1 MSDNTNKGD
10 NNSMSKKKINR
21 GISGKIFSSRGKGTR
36 AKDNKV
42 NIKDFN
48 FTGIRMKLIIYI
60 IILIFVAIFTA
71 SMVAIKTSSDSLTKE
86 AEQSLKD
93 SAAVSSK
100 YIKNAMEGQ
109 RDSLALLTISD
120 NVKSMDLERQKEA
133 LESEIGGD
141 GFLELAILNSDGTVN
156 CISSGESFELS
167 ETDILRRSLAGNL
180 NIITEGVNPKN
191 KQRSLIYAYPITVE
205 SAEEVESAAEVES
218 TEEVVGAL
226 LGYVDIVSL
235 THFSNESGS
244 KSGYIID
251 STGTLM
257 AHKDTSR
264 LYAKYNIFEKAKE
277 DESLEDF
284 AKVAETFISE
294 KNGIGRYKLDED
306 NIYAGYSLVFGTDWI
321 FVDTAVEDELLQ
333 SVSELKRQLIIA
345 TVFIYIFAIVFAFAI
360 GNGFTKPILYAID
373 YAKRISTLDL
383 TEEIHGKLLER
394 KDEIKDLAES
404 LNVVTRNLRS
414 IIGEITLSSEQ
425 VSSSSEELTA
435 VSEEVSSSIEEVTKS
450 INDVALGASD
460 QAKNTEEGSKKAYQL
475 GQVFQENTTAL
486 NELMGSTKKVSK
498 AVEDGLN
505 DINVLY
511 EANEVSNMS
520 HKEIKEVILKTNESA
535 QKISEASE
543 MIENIADQ
551 TNLLSLNATIEA
563 ARAGEAGKGFAV
575 VAKEIKKLAQQS
587 SETVN
592 EIENIVKELQSNSDD
607 AVVTIEKLSEVEKR
621 QNESVKNNKDQYLEI
636 ELSMQETS
644 VLVNNLYETGN
655 KMEQM
660 KNSIMEVL
668 ESLATIAEENS
679 ASTEETSASMQEQ
692 SASIDEIANSS
703 SELSV
708 LAQELHNVISR
719 FKI

>member
-1 MSDNTNKGD
+1 ML
-10 NNSMSKKKINR
+10 SKKHNR
-21 GISGKIFSSRGKGTR
+21 KTSEKDLSSSDKSTQGKKFEL
-36 AKDNKV
+36 NL
-42 NIKDFN
+42 KDFN

-60 IILIFVAIFTA
+60 MILVFVAIFTA
-71 SMVAIKTSSDSLTKE
+71 SMVAIKTSSDSLTEE
-86 AEQSLKD
+86 AEQSLKE

-100 YIKNAMEGQ
+100 YIQNAMESQ

-120 NVKSMDLERQKEA
+120 DVKSMNLEKQKEA
-133 LESEIGGD
+133 LENEIGGRD
-141 GFLELAILNSDGTVN
+141 FLELGILNTDGTVN

-167 ETDILRRSLAGNL
+167 ETDVLKRSLTGSL
-180 NIITEGVNPKN
+180 NIVTEGVNPAN
-191 KQRSLIYAYPITVE
+191 QQRSLIYAYPIIVESEEGE
-205 SAEEVESAAEVES
+205 SAEDES
-218 TEEVVGAL
+218 EEVIVGAL

-235 THFSNESGS
+235 THFSKESGS
-244 KSGYIID
+244 ENGYIID

-257 AHKDTSR
+257 AHRDTGR
-264 LYAKYNIFEKAKE
+264 LYAEYNIFEEVKE

-284 AKVAETFISE
+284 TKAAETFISE
-294 KNGIGRYKLDED
+294 KNGIGQYKLDED
-306 NIYAGYSLVFGTDWI
+306 KIYAGYSLVFGTDWI
-321 FVDTAVEDELLQ
+321 FVDTAVEDEMLQ
-333 SVSELKRQLIIA
+333 SVSQLKKQLAIA
-345 TVFIYIFAIVFAFAI
+345 TVFVYIFAVVFAFVI
-360 GNGFTKPILYAID
+360 GNGFTKPIIHAID
-373 YAKRISTLDL
+373 YAKKISTLDL
-383 TEEIHGKLLER
+383 TEEIHWRLLER

-404 LNVVTRNLRS
+404 LNEMTRNLRN
-414 IIGEITLSSEQ
+414 IIGEINLSSEQ

-435 VSEEVSSSIEEVTKS
+435 VSEEVSASIEEVTKS

-460 QAKNTEEGSKKAYQL
+460 QAKNTEGGTRKAYQL
-475 GQVFQENTTAL
+475 GQAFQENTIAL
-486 NELMGSTKKVSK
+486 NELMGSTKKVNNVVK
-498 AVEDGLN
+498 EGLN

-563 ARAGEAGKGFAV
+563 ARAGEAGKGFAI
-575 VAKEIKKLAQQS
+575 VAREIKKLAEQS

-592 EIENIVKELQSNSDD
+592 EIEDIVAELQFNSDD

-621 QNESVKNNKDQYLEI
+621 QNESVENNKEQYLEI

-644 VLVNNLYETGN
+644 DLVNNLYETGN

-703 SELSV
+703 SDLSA
-708 LAQELHNVISR
+708 LAQELHNVIGR

>member
-1 MSDNTNKGD
+1 ML
-10 NNSMSKKKINR
+10 KKKSNKEA
-21 GISGKIFSSRGKGTR
+21 SGKGFSSIGKGIR
-36 AKDNKV
+36 AKSNKF
-42 NIKDFN
+42 NLKDFN
-48 FTGIRMKLIIYI
+48 FSGIKMKLIIYI

-100 YIKNAMEGQ
+100 YIQKAMESQ
-109 RDSLALLTISD
+109 RDSLGFLTISD
-120 NVKSMDLERQKEA
+120 SVKSMDFERQKEA
-133 LESEIGGD
+133 LESETGGG
-141 GFLELAILNSDGTVN
+141 GFLELGVLNTDGTVN
-156 CISSGESFELS
+156 CISSGESFVLA
-167 ETDILRRSLAGNL
+167 ETDVLKRALTGTL
-180 NIITEGVNPKN
+180 NIVTEGINPAN
-191 KQRSLIYAYPITVE
+191 NQRSLIYAYPIIVE
-205 SAEEVESAAEVES
+205 SAVEESAV
-218 TEEVVGAL
+218 EEVVGAL

-244 KSGYIID
+244 KDGYMID

-257 AHKDTSR
+257 AHKDTGR
-264 LYAKYNIFEKAKE
+264 LYAKYNIFEEAKE
-277 DESLEDF
+277 DENLEDF
-284 AKVAETFISE
+284 AKAAEIFVSE
-294 KNGIGRYKLDED
+294 KNGLGQYKLDGD

-321 FVDTAVEDELLQ
+321 FVDTAVEDEMLQ
-333 SVSELKRQLIIA
+333 SVSELKKQLIIVA
-345 TVFIYIFAIVFAFAI
+345 VFICIFAIVFAFAI
-360 GNGFTKPILYAID
+360 GNGFTKPILRAID
-373 YAKRISTLDL
+373 YAKKISTLDL
-383 TEEIHGKLLER
+383 REELSGKLLER

-404 LNVVTRNLRS
+404 LNIMTINLRDVIS
-414 IIGEITLSSEQ
+414 EISFSSEQ

-435 VSEEVSSSIEEVTKS
+435 VSEEVSASIEEVTKS
-450 INDVALGASD
+450 INEVALGASD
-460 QAKNTEEGSKKAYQL
+460 QAKNTEEGTKKAYQL
-475 GQVFQENTTAL
+475 GQVFQENIIAL
-486 NELMGSTKKVSK
+486 NDLMDSAKKVNNV
-498 AVEDGLN
+498 VEDGLN
-505 DINVLY
+505 DINILY
-511 EANEVSNMS
+511 EANKVSNMS

-575 VAKEIKKLAQQS
+575 VAREIKKLAQQS

-592 EIENIVKELQSNSDD
+592 EIANIVRELQSNSED
-607 AVVTIEKLSEVEKR
+607 AVVTIERLSEVEKR
-621 QNESVKNNKDQYLEI
+621 QNESVENNKEQYLDI

-644 VLVNNLYETGN
+644 TLVNNLYETGN

-660 KNSIMEVL
+660 KVSIMEVL

-703 SELSV
+703 SDLSV
-708 LAQELHNVISR
+708 LSQELHNIISK